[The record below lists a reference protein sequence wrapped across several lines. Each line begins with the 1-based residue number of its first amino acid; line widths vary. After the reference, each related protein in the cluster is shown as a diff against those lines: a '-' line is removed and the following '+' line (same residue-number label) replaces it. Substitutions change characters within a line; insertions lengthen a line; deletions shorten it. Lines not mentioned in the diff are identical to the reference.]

1 MPMERAGVAILFA
14 ACGLL
19 PAQGLIVA
27 PASHAAQEGTGG
39 TNVPFGRSSPTRV
52 QYVYDAMLFQGPVT
66 ITGLAFRLDG
76 LTTAAAK
83 TVDCEF
89 RLSTLPHALTALA
102 TDFAG
107 NRGADEA
114 IVLPRQM
121 LTLSAGSS
129 GASPNAFLP
138 TIALTSPFAYDP
150 ALGGLVLELVVH
162 GPPFGGYTLDSTFVC
177 NSQDL
182 PIGPASCVGSNALPL
197 RVGSSSPQVMWGRP
211 WVAQATQALPAALVV
226 LALGTMENGVW
237 AGLPLP
243 FDLQPIGAPGCFLSI
258 DVAGSWAGVA
268 ASDGACAFPFT
279 LPNTPTAVGAWLRFQ
294 AAAFDVDANA
304 LGLVTS
310 QAQKAQVCGWEPV
323 ARLWS
328 SGVGALTGSREI
340 GVAAVVRLTVQ

>member
-1 MPMERAGVAILFA
+1 MDRSCLPIVFA

-19 PAQGLIVA
+19 PAQGALVA
-27 PASHAAQEGTGG
+27 PASHAAQEGTGS
-39 TNVPFGRSSPTRV
+39 TNVPFGRSTPTRV

-66 ITGLAFRLDG
+66 ITALAFRLDG

-83 TVDCEF
+83 MVDCEF

-107 NRGADEA
+107 NRGADETV
-114 IVLPRQM
+114 VLPRQIV
-121 LTLSAGSS
+121 TLPAGAV
-129 GASPNAFLP
+129 GASPNAFLLAIP
-138 TIALTSPFAYDP
+138 LATPFSYDP
-150 ALGGLVLELVVH
+150 SLGGLVLELVVH
-162 GPPFGGYTLDSTFVC
+162 GQPPGGYTLDSTFVC
-177 NSQDL
+177 NSPDL
-182 PIGPASCVGSNALPL
+182 PVGPTACVGSNALPL
-197 RVGSSSPQVMWGRP
+197 RVASTSPQVMWGRP
-211 WVAQATQALPAALVV
+211 WVAQATQALPNALVV
-226 LALGTMENGVW
+226 LSLGTMENGTW

-268 ASDGACAFPFT
+268 ASDGTCAFPFT
-279 LPNTPTAVGAWLRFQ
+279 LPNTPTAIGAWLRFQ
-294 AAAFDVDANA
+294 AAAFDANANA

-328 SGVGALTGSREI
+328 SGVTSLTGARET
-340 GVAAVVRLTVQ
+340 GVAAVVRFTIQ